1 MTDAPAELEA
11 ETDLPAPEEE
21 SGKMSF
27 LQHLDEFRRRMVRI
41 AIYLGVGFVACFFF
55 ARPIF
60 DFLSV
65 PIKAYDVGLKLV
77 FTSPTQPL
85 MLYIKVAFLAAIFLT
100 IPLTLYE
107 VWKFIAPGLYR
118 KEKRF
123 VVPFMFF
130 SVLQF
135 VTGGAFCYYIVL
147 PRAYSFLLGFG
158 ESFIPMVTINEYLSI
173 TNTLILSFGLV
184 FEMPVVVAFLS
195 IFGLVTARF
204 LWAKF
209 KYAVL
214 LIFIVAAVISPTPDA
229 VTQCLYAGPMI
240 ALYIIS
246 IGIAYLFGL
255 RRKQKGLV

>member
-1 MTDAPAELEA
+1 MKQAPAELEG
-11 ETDLPAPEEE
+11 ESGIPEPEEE

-27 LQHLDEFRRRMVRI
+27 IEHLDELRRRLVRI
-41 AIYLGVGFVACFFF
+41 AIYLGIGFVACFFF
-55 ARPIF
+55 ARPIY

-65 PIKAYDVGLKLV
+65 PIKTYDAELKLV

-85 MLYIKVAFLAAIFLT
+85 MLYIKVAFLAGIFLT
-100 IPLTLYE
+100 IPFTFYE

-118 KEKRF
+118 KERRF

-130 SVLQF
+130 SVLLF

-158 ESFIPMVTINEYLSI
+158 ESFLPMVTINEYLSI

-204 LWAKF
+204 LWSKF
-209 KYAVL
+209 KYAIL
-214 LIFIVAAVISPTPDA
+214 LIFIVAAVLSPTPDA
-229 VTQCLYAGPMI
+229 VTQCLYAGPMV

-246 IGIAYLFGL
+246 IGISYLFGL
-255 RRKQKGLV
+255 RRKKKGLV